1 MKWEFSLMS
10 QTDEALWKDGGYLPI
25 LTWFPAGVLAQR
37 GHTHIRTLLFDLR
50 GTVKI
55 EQMKRSK
62 IFFMR
67 KRRPCWLVKAVCLG

>member
-1 MKWEFSLMS
+1 MS

-25 LTWFPAGVLAQR
+25 LTWFPAG
-37 GHTHIRTLLFDLR
+37 HYTHIRTLLFDLR